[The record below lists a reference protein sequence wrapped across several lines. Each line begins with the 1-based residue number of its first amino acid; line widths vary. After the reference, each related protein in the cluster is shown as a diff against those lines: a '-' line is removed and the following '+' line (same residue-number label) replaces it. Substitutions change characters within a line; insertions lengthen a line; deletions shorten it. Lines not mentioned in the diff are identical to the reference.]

1 MKLDL
6 LNVKVDQVTMDQ
18 TINEVITWC
27 AGTSKHYI
35 VTPNIEFL
43 MIAQKDESFRSILN
57 QADLSVPDSARLSWL
72 AYELNQKNILLKLL
86 AWPLF
91 LAPKLL
97 PVSYF
102 DTVTGTDLMDKLIKV
117 SAQKGFTIGLLGG
130 RSGLADLLKDR
141 LIKLNPGLKVVYA
154 NSDIKV
160 DLKGEDENADTTIE
174 FQRLQNQI
182 PETDIL
188 FVALGQVKQEQWIAK
203 NLYKFPVKVMIGVG
217 GAFDYLSGL
226 VPRAPKIIRS
236 LGLEWLFRLIKQP
249 SRIKRFGALISFVF
263 LVLKSSNKS

>member
-6 LNVKVDQVTMDQ
+6 LNVKVDQITMDQ

-57 QADLSVPDSARLSWL
+57 QADLAIPDSARLSWL
-72 AYELNQKNILLKLL
+72 AYELNQKNLFLKFFT
-86 AWPLF
+86 WPLF

-97 PVSYF
+97 PVKYF
-102 DTVTGTDLMDKLIKV
+102 DTVTGTDLMANLIKV
-117 SAQKGFTIGLLGG
+117 SAEKGFTIGLLGG

-141 LIKLNPGLKVVYA
+141 LIKLNPGLKIVYA
-154 NSDIKV
+154 NSDIKI
-160 DLKGEDENADTTIE
+160 DLTGEDQNADTSIE

-182 PETDIL
+182 PQTDIL

-203 NLYKFPVKVMIGVG
+203 NLYKYPVKVMIGVG
-217 GAFDYLSGL
+217 GAFDYLSGI
-226 VPRAPKIIRS
+226 VPRAPKIVRK
-236 LGLEWLFRLIKQP
+236 LGFEWLFRLINQP
-249 SRIKRFGALISFVF
+249 SRIKRFGSLVSFVL
-263 LVLKSSNKS
+263 LVLKKRN